1 MRAFWIRFGALL
13 KKELILL
20 LKNPKSRLTLFL
32 PPVAQL
38 LVLSYAATM
47 ELREMDFAILDCS
60 ASAASRELIA
70 RFSRSGVFRRRED
83 LRSEQEM
90 KERISRREIRMA
102 LVIPEK
108 LEREIRTGGAPEVQ
122 VIVDGRN
129 SSSAGLALGYA
140 RSILESFRADRSPS
154 SPPFRIESRA
164 WFNPNYNARYFMVPA
179 LLATIALLDLMLL
192 AALGMAREREEGTF
206 DQLLLTPYSSGE
218 LLLAKGI
225 STFAVG
231 LCQLT
236 VGLLLALFWF
246 RIPLA
251 GSVWLVYLL
260 FAAFMFAAIGLG
272 LLISVLSR
280 DLNQAIIGAFLVM
293 IPYGMLSGLATP
305 IESMPDI
312 LQKITLL
319 NPLRYG
325 IRALQEIFLE
335 GAGMAEMLPAL
346 GILCLIG
353 CGAGGAALIL
363 FQHQRMS

>member
-1 MRAFWIRFGALL
+1 MNAFLIRFTALL
-13 KKELILL
+13 KKELLLL

-47 ELREMDFAILDCS
+47 ELKEMDFAVLDRS
-60 ASAASRELIA
+60 GSAASRELTA

-83 LRSEQEM
+83 LRSEREM
-90 KERISRREIRMA
+90 GDRISRRDIRMA
-102 LVIPEK
+102 LVIPERF
-108 LEREIRTGGAPEVQ
+108 ERDLHSSGSAPVQ

-140 RSILESFRADRSPS
+140 QRIVESFNAAWTGASP
-154 SPPFRIESRA
+154 RLRVESRA

-218 LLLAKGI
+218 LLLAKGL

-231 LCQLT
+231 FCQLT
-236 VGLLLALFWF
+236 AGLLIALFWF

-251 GSVWLVYLL
+251 GSVGLVYLL
-260 FAAFMFAAIGLG
+260 FSAFMFGAIGLG

-305 IESMPDI
+305 IESMPVI
-312 LQKITLL
+312 LQRITLL

-325 IRALQEIFLE
+325 IQALQEIFLE
-335 GAGMAEMLPAL
+335 GAGIGAMLPTI

-353 CGAGGAALIL
+353 CGSGGAALFL
-363 FQHQRMS
+363 FHRQRMS

>member
-1 MRAFWIRFGALL
+1 
-13 KKELILL
+13 
-20 LKNPKSRLTLFL
+20 
-32 PPVAQL
+32 
-38 LVLSYAATM
+38 
-47 ELREMDFAILDCS
+47 
-60 ASAASRELIA
+60 
-70 RFSRSGVFRRRED
+70 
-83 LRSEQEM
+83 
-90 KERISRREIRMA
+90 
-102 LVIPEK
+102 
-108 LEREIRTGGAPEVQ
+108 
-122 VIVDGRN
+122 
-129 SSSAGLALGYA
+129 
-140 RSILESFRADRSPS
+140 
-154 SPPFRIESRA
+154 
-164 WFNPNYNARYFMVPA
+164 MVPA